1 LKFPRLIKVIALMSI
16 LLIGV
21 MGISACETAEQTKA
35 REAAEIQAGKDVTA
49 TWLTAVVENGVLAS
63 DNPSLKHV
71 TTKSRLGYKRDTEG
85 KTSVLKYLSFGVE
98 VPEDAL
104 VSFTVD
110 NMERRKSKGR
120 STVTLTFK
128 DGTEV
133 TTGVG
138 LLLVGRRD
146 ERKWQVDAIG
156 EVDLFTPGDIT
167 RD

>member
-1 LKFPRLIKVIALMSI
+1 MTS
-16 LLIGV
+16 
-21 MGISACETAEQTKA
+21 
-35 REAAEIQAGKDVTA
+35 
-49 TWLTAVVENGVLAS
+49 VVENGVLAS

-167 RD
+167 RE